1 MADGG
6 APVSRLDT
14 QLDDYLRLRRALGYR
29 LEREEQWLRQFVQY
43 LQAAGSDT
51 LTSELTISWA
61 RLPATAQ
68 PRHWAQRLG
77 CARKFAG
84 YLYTLDSSTEIPPTG
99 VFPAERHR
107 PMPYLWSAE
116 QIELLL
122 NTAGQLCPTLRGL
135 TYRTLFG
142 LLAVSGMR
150 LGEAIGLHRGDVDL
164 DTAVIT
170 VQHPKFDRPR
180 IVPLHPTVAKVLRDY
195 ATQRDHLCPLPG
207 SDAFFL
213 SSRGSTLQRTQV
225 DKTLRQLTTVMG
237 IRTATVHPRAHD
249 LRHSFAVHT
258 LIRWMHEGGNV
269 EEHIAV
275 LSTYLG
281 HVSPAGTYWYLT
293 AVPELMELAAGR
305 LQLPAGVR

>member
-1 MADGG
+1 MSG
-6 APVSRLDT
+6 LDA
-14 QLDDYLRLRRALGYR
+14 QLGDYLRLRRALGYR
-29 LEREEQWLRQFVQY
+29 LEREELWLRQLLAH

-51 LTSELTISWA
+51 LTSDLAISWA

-77 CARKFAG
+77 CARKFAA
-84 YLYTLDSSTEIPPTG
+84 YLHTIDSSTQIPPTG
-99 VFPAERHR
+99 VFPAPRHR
-107 PMPYLWSAE
+107 PMPYLWTAE

-122 NTAGQLCPTLRGL
+122 DSAGQLRPPLRGL
-135 TYRTLFG
+135 TYQTLFG

-150 LGEAIGLHRGDVDL
+150 LGEAIGLQRGDVDL
-164 DTAVIT
+164 DAAVIT
-170 VQHPKFDRPR
+170 IQHAKFDRPR
-180 IVPLHPTVAKVLRDY
+180 IVPLHPTANSALRHY
-195 ATQRDHLCPLPG
+195 ATQRDRLCPQPRA
-207 SDAFFL
+207 DAFLL
-213 SSRGSTLQRTQV
+213 SSRGNPLSRGDA
-225 DKTLRQLTTVMG
+225 DKALRQITTTLG
-237 IRTATVHPRAHD
+237 IHTATVHPRAHD

-258 LIRWMHEGGNV
+258 LIGWMREGASV
-269 EEHIAV
+269 DERIAV

>member
-1 MADGG
+1 MN
-6 APVSRLDT
+6 RLEA
-14 QLDDYLRLRRALGYR
+14 QVDDYLRLRRALGYR
-29 LEREEQWLRQFVQY
+29 LEREERWLRQLVAY
-43 LQAAGSDT
+43 VRGAGSDS
-51 LTSELTISWA
+51 LTSELAIGWA

-84 YLYTLDSSTEIPPTG
+84 YLHTIDSSTQIPPTG

-107 PMPYLWSAE
+107 PTPYLWSAE
-116 QIELLL
+116 QIEVLLE
-122 NTAGQLCPTLRGL
+122 TARGLRPPLRGL
-135 TYRTLFG
+135 TYQGLFG

-170 VQHPKFDRPR
+170 IQHAKFDRPR
-180 IVPLHPTVAKVLRDY
+180 IVPLHPTATSALRRY
-195 ATQRDHLCPLPG
+195 VTQRDELCPQPRSG
-207 SDAFFL
+207 AFFL
-213 SSRGSTLQRTQV
+213 STRGATLDRSQV
-225 DKTLRQLTTVMG
+225 DKTLRQITTAMG
-237 IRTATVHPRAHD
+237 IRTTTVHPRAHD
-249 LRHSFAVHT
+249 LRHSLAVHT
-258 LIRWMHEGGNV
+258 LIRWMREDV
-269 EEHIAV
+269 IVDEHIGV

>member
-1 MADGG
+1 M
-6 APVSRLDT
+6 SSLLDARV
-14 QLDDYLRLRRALGYR
+14 DDYLRLRRALGYR
-29 LEREEQWLRQFVQY
+29 LEREERWLRQLVEY
-43 LQAAGSDT
+43 VKAAGSST
-51 LTSELTISWA
+51 LTSELAISWA

-84 YLYTLDSSTEIPPTG
+84 YLRTIDASTQVPPAR
-99 VFPAERHR
+99 VFPTERHR

-116 QIELLL
+116 QIELLVS
-122 NTAGQLCPTLRGL
+122 TAGQLRPTLRGL
-135 TYRTLFG
+135 THQTLFG

-150 LGEAIGLHRGDVDL
+150 LGEAIGLHRDDVDL
-164 DTAVIT
+164 DTGVIT
-170 VQHPKFDRPR
+170 IRHAKFDRSR
-180 IVPLHPTVAKVLRDY
+180 LVPLHPTVTTALRGY
-195 ATQRDHLCPLPG
+195 ATERDQLCPRSR

-213 SSRGSTLQRTQV
+213 SSRGNRLNRSQV
-225 DKTLRQLTTVMG
+225 DKALRQITTAMG

-249 LRHSFAVHT
+249 LRHSLAVHT
-258 LIRWMHEGGNV
+258 LIRWMGEGV
-269 EEHIAV
+269 SVDEHIAV

-293 AVPELMELAAGR
+293 AVPELMQLAAGR

>member
-1 MADGG
+1 M
-6 APVSRLDT
+6 SRLDAEV
-14 QLDDYLRLRRALGYR
+14 DDYLRLRRALGYR
-29 LEREEQWLRQFVQY
+29 LEREERWLRELVEY
-43 LQAAGSDT
+43 LRAAGSDS
-51 LTSELTISWA
+51 LTSELTIRWA

-84 YLYTLDSSTEIPPTG
+84 YLHTIDTSTRIPPTG

-122 NTAGQLCPTLRGL
+122 NTARQLRPPLRGL
-135 TYRTLFG
+135 TYQTLFG

-150 LGEAIGLHRGDVDL
+150 LGEAVGLHRGDVDL

-170 VQHPKFDRPR
+170 IRHAKFDRSR
-180 IVPLHPTVAKVLRDY
+180 IVPLHPTVTAALRQY
-195 ATQRDHLCPLPG
+195 ATQRDQQWPQPR

-213 SSRGSTLQRTQV
+213 SGRGTTLNRSQV
-225 DKTLRQLTTVMG
+225 DKTLRQLTTAMG

-258 LIRWMHEGGNV
+258 LIRWIHEGLDV
-269 EEHIAV
+269 DEHIAV

-293 AVPELMELAAGR
+293 AAPELMELAARR

>member
-1 MADGG
+1 M
-6 APVSRLDT
+6 SRLDA

-29 LEREEQWLRQFVQY
+29 LEREEQWLRQLVGY
-43 LQAAGSDT
+43 LQAAGSDS

-68 PRHWAQRLG
+68 PRHWVQRLG

-84 YLYTLDSSTEIPPTG
+84 YLRTLDPSTEIPPSG

-116 QIELLL
+116 QIALLL
-122 NTAGQLCPTLRGL
+122 NTAGELRPPLRGL
-135 TYRTLFG
+135 TYQTLFG
-142 LLAVSGMR
+142 LLFVSGMR
-150 LGEAIGLHRGDVDL
+150 LGEAVGLHRGDVDL

-170 VQHPKFDRPR
+170 IRHAKFDRPR
-180 IVPLHPTVAKVLRDY
+180 IVPLHPTVTGALRDY
-195 ATQRDHLCPLPG
+195 AAQRDQLCPVPG
-207 SDAFFL
+207 PEAFFL
-213 SSRGSTLQRTQV
+213 SSRGSVLQRTQV
-225 DKTLRQLTTVMG
+225 DKTLRQLTTAMG

-258 LIRWMHEGGNV
+258 LIRWMREGGSV
-269 EEHIAV
+269 DEHIAV